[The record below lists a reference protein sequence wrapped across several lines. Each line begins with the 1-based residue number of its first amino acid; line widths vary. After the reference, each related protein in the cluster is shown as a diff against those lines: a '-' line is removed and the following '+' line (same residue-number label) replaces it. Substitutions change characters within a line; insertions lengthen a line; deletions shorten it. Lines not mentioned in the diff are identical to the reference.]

1 MSATAGPSAHADR
14 LTATQVVDLLRS
26 AIAAWVE
33 DAGPSMGAA
42 LAYYTLFS
50 IAPLA
55 LIVIAVAGLF
65 FGVDATRGELVAQ
78 LSGLIG
84 ADGAAAVETLLR
96 HASRPSAGLGA
107 SAIGLVTLLLGA
119 TSVVTEL
126 QADLNRIW
134 RVPPDTHTS
143 TMWLL
148 IRSRLL
154 SIGLILALGFL
165 LLVSLVISAAL
176 AALQAWWGSIAGGWE
191 PALQAA
197 NVAVGF
203 AISTALFALIYKILP
218 QARVAWSDVWMGAVM
233 TSLLFSVGKLAIGL
247 YVGWTG
253 VSSPFGAAGS
263 VVVLMVWVYY
273 SAQIFLLGAELTWLY
288 AHRHGSQ
295 RHLGDDPMIR

>member
-1 MSATAGPSAHADR
+1 M
-14 LTATQVVDLLRS
+14 QVVDLLRS
-26 AIAAWVE
+26 AVTAWI
-33 DAGPSMGAA
+33 DDSGASMGAA

-55 LIVIAVAGLF
+55 LIVIAVAGLV
-65 FGVDATRGELVAQ
+65 FGADATRGELVAQ
-78 LSGLIG
+78 VGGLIG
-84 ADGAAAVETLLR
+84 RDGAAAIDALLQ

-126 QADLNRIW
+126 QADLDRIW

-143 TMWLL
+143 TLWILV
-148 IRSRLL
+148 RARLL

-165 LLVSLVISAAL
+165 LLVSLVVSAAL
-176 AALQAWWGSIAGGWE
+176 AALQAWWGSIVGDWE
-191 PALQAA
+191 ATLQAA
-197 NVAVGF
+197 NVVVGF

-218 QARVAWSDVWMGAVM
+218 RARVAWSDVWMGATM
-233 TSLLFSVGKLAIGL
+233 TSLLFSIGKLVIGL
-247 YVGWTG
+247 YIGWTG
-253 VSSPFGAAGS
+253 VTSPFGAAGS
-263 VVVLMVWVYY
+263 IVVLMVWVYY

-295 RHLGDDPMIR
+295 SGERTSMSR